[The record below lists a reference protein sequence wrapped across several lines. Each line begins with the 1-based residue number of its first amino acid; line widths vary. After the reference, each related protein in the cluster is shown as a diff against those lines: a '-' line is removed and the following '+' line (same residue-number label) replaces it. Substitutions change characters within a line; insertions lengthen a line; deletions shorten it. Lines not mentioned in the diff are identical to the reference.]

1 MNPGGLPME
10 VEDWRERGESFT
22 FRDNSIHFFSRE
34 GTGVPIVLL
43 HGFPT
48 SSFDW
53 SAVIERVGSNPVLT
67 FDFLGFGLSDKP
79 REHSYTLAWQA
90 DLTEALVRE
99 KFPGRDVF
107 ICAHDMGTSVAT
119 ELMARDIEGE
129 LGFGIAGILLFNGSI
144 LLDRANPTLAQKL
157 LRGPFGPVAARLAN
171 EPFFRRQFS
180 SVFSAEHPPTPE
192 FLSDCW
198 ALMEFE
204 GGNRLGH
211 KLISYMEER
220 EIYADRWHGAIR
232 SWGGDLSLAW
242 GMQDPVAVPE
252 ILDGLVELRPSVR
265 PVRFEDLGH
274 YPQVEE
280 PDRFTAVLV
289 EMIGAVGDDART
301 GSGTTPA
308 G

>member
-1 MNPGGLPME
+1 MSRNELPAE
-10 VEDWRERGESFT
+10 VEAWRERGEKFT
-22 FRDNSIHFFSRE
+22 FRDNSIHVFYRE
-34 GTGVPIVLL
+34 GEGIPIVFL

-53 SAVIERVGSNPVLT
+53 SAVIDRIGPNPILA

-99 KFPGRDVF
+99 KFPGTEVF
-107 ICAHDMGTSVAT
+107 ICAHDLGTSVAT
-119 ELMARDIEGE
+119 EVMARDIEGE

-144 LLDRANPTLAQKL
+144 LVDRANPTLAQKL
-157 LRGPFGPVAARLAN
+157 LRGPLGPVTARLAN

-180 SVFSAEHPPTPE
+180 SIFSEEHPATPE
-192 FLSDCW
+192 FIADCW
-198 ALMEFE
+198 GLMEFN

-220 EIYADRWHGAIR
+220 QIYADRWHGAIR
-232 SWGGDLSLAW
+232 SWGGNLSLLW
-242 GMQDPVAVPE
+242 GMEDPVAVPE
-252 ILDGLVELRPSVR
+252 ILEGLLELRPSVE
-265 PVRFEDLGH
+265 PVLFEDLGH
-274 YPQVEE
+274 YPQVED
-280 PDRFTAVLV
+280 PDRFTAVLAETV
-289 EMIGAVGDDART
+289 RAGGKTEPADPGASA
-301 GSGTTPA
+301 A

>member
-1 MNPGGLPME
+1 MSRAALPDA
-10 VEDWRERGESFT
+10 VDKWRARGENFLY
-22 FRDNSIHFFSRE
+22 RENSIHVFHRDGE
-34 GTGVPIVLL
+34 GTPIVFL

-53 SAVIERVGSNPVLT
+53 FEVIERIDRNPLLA

-79 REHSYTLAWQA
+79 RDHSYTLAWQA
-90 DLTEALVRE
+90 DLTEALVRDE
-99 KFPGRDVF
+99 FPDSEVF

-144 LLDRANPTLAQKL
+144 LVDRANPTLAQKL
-157 LRGPFGPVAARLAN
+157 LRSPFGSVTARLAN

-180 SVFSAEHPPTPE
+180 SVFSDGHQPSPG
-192 FLSDCW
+192 FLADCW
-198 ALMEFE
+198 ALMDLN

-211 KLISYMEER
+211 KLISYMNER
-220 EIYADRWHGAIR
+220 EVYADRWHGAIR
-232 SWGGDLSLAW
+232 SWDGDLSLLW

-252 ILDGLVELRPSVR
+252 ILEGLVELRPSVE
-265 PVRFEDLGH
+265 PVIFEDLGH
-274 YPQVEE
+274 FPQVED
-280 PDRFTAVLV
+280 PDRFTAVLA
-289 EMIGAVGDDART
+289 ETVGT
-301 GSGTTPA
+301 GPIGSGTAAA